1 MLINKEI
8 LKSREDWRVYYI
20 LEHLRENKYL
30 FNISSDDELLN
41 VLYFVY
47 QNNKERNEENILK
60 YLNALEQAL
69 FDEYMK
75 NDEIAITLDLLYSLR
90 VYRIMRELEEE

>member
-20 LEHLRENKYL
+20 LEYLRENKYL
-30 FNISSDDELLN
+30 FNINSDDELLN
-41 VLYFVY
+41 VLYFAY
-47 QNNKERNEENILK
+47 QNNKEANEENISK
-60 YLNALEQAL
+60 YLYALEQVL

-75 NDEIAITLDLLYSLR
+75 NDEIVITLDLLYNLN
-90 VYRIMRELEEE
+90 VYRKMRELENE